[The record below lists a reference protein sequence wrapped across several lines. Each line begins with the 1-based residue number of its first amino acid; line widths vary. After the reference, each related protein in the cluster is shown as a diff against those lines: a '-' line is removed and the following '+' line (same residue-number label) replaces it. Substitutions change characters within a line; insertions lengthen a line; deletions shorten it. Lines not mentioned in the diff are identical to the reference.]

1 MRRGWGLTKKS
12 WALLRDHRS
21 LLRFPLYGA
30 AATIV
35 CAVIVVGPGLYLI
48 DDGKVAVGGPLAVI
62 GFYLLALIG
71 FYFSV
76 GLAAA
81 ADMIFHGRDATV
93 GDGLA
98 VARSRFS
105 QIAGWAAIST
115 VIGLVL
121 GALENQG
128 GIAGQIF
135 GRLLA
140 VGWSLITF
148 LAAPV
153 IALEGTGPI
162 ETLKRSSSL
171 FRSRWGQQVTGNIA
185 IGGAVFLFGMLP
197 SMALIAIGVLIWAS
211 TGFVGALLV
220 VIGVIGFAIAMLISS
235 ALSGIFGVA
244 LYRYALDGETV
255 GGFTA
260 EELESR
266 GEVEGR
272 PQRSADRHPRHR
284 LTTRRRAYFV
294 PVGDDF
300 GPWAEVRSSKR
311 RGSLEQTPSTPT
323 STSFRM
329 RGSSSTVQA
338 ISSTSAASVTDAS
351 RRLASAW

>member
-1 MRRGWGLTKKS
+1 MRKIRRGWELTRKS
-12 WALLRDHRS
+12 WSLLRENRS

-35 CAVIVVGPGLYLI
+35 CAVVVVGPGLYLI
-48 DDGKVAVGGPLAVI
+48 AEGTVAVGGPLAVI

-76 GLAAA
+76 GLAAT
-81 ADMIFHGRDATV
+81 ADMLFHGREAGV

-115 VIGLVL
+115 VVGLVL
-121 GALENQG
+121 SAIENQS

-162 ETLKRSSSL
+162 ETLKRSASL
-171 FRSRWGQQVTGNIA
+171 FRSRWGQQVTGNVA
-185 IGGAVFLFGMLP
+185 IGGAVFLLAILP
-197 SMALIAIGVLIWAS
+197 SMALIAIGVVIWAS
-211 TGFVGALLV
+211 ASFAGALLV
-220 VIGVIGFAIAMLISS
+220 VLGVIGFAIGVLISS

-260 EELESR
+260 EEFDSAVKAR
-266 GEVEGR
+266 GGR
-272 PQRSADRHPRHR
+272 NAPPTA
-284 LTTRRRAYFV
+284 
-294 PVGDDF
+294 
-300 GPWAEVRSSKR
+300 
-311 RGSLEQTPSTPT
+311 TPGT
-323 STSFRM
+323 
-329 RGSSSTVQA
+329 
-338 ISSTSAASVTDAS
+338 I
-351 RRLASAW
+351 

>member
-1 MRRGWGLTKKS
+1 MGRIRRGWALTKKS
-12 WALLRDHRS
+12 WGLLREHRE
-21 LLRFPLYGA
+21 LVRFPLYGA

-35 CAVIVVGPGLYLI
+35 CAAIVVGPGVYLI
-48 DDGKVAVGGPLAVI
+48 EDGEAAFGGPLAVI

-81 ADMIFHGRDATV
+81 ADMIFHGREATV

-98 VARSRFS
+98 VARERLS

-115 VIGLVL
+115 VVGLVL
-121 GALENQG
+121 SALENQ
-128 GIAGQIF
+128 AGVAGSIF

-153 IALEGTGPI
+153 IALEGTGPF
-162 ETLKRSSSL
+162 ETLKRSASL

-185 IGGAVFLFGMLP
+185 IGGAVFLLGILP
-197 SMALIAIGVLIWAS
+197 SAILIAAGVLIWAS
-211 TGFVGALLV
+211 ASFVGALLAV
-220 VIGVIGFAIAMLISS
+220 VGVIGFAISMLINS

-244 LYRYALDGETV
+244 LYRYALDGEAT

-260 EELESR
+260 EELELA
-266 GEVEGR
+266 VK
-272 PQRSADRHPRHR
+272 PRKQPR
-284 LTTRRRAYFV
+284 V
-294 PVGDDF
+294 V
-300 GPWAEVRSSKR
+300 
-311 RGSLEQTPSTPT
+311 
-323 STSFRM
+323 
-329 RGSSSTVQA
+329 
-338 ISSTSAASVTDAS
+338 
-351 RRLASAW
+351 